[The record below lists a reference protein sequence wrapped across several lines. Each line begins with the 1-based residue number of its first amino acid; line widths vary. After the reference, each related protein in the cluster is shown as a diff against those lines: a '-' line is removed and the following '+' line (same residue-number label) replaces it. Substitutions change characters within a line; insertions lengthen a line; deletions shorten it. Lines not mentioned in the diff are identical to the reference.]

1 MRPSIFERGLRRS
14 LSFEAAIE
22 SKMRFH
28 PILPQCGIGP
38 ENTQSI
44 ERLQEKDL
52 LILVH
57 GDASLGEN
65 PKLSKVP
72 AGRRANFQESAK
84 VQILRIFR

>member
-1 MRPSIFERGLRRS
+1 MRRSVFECGLRWS
-14 LSFEAAIE
+14 FSFEAAIE

-28 PILPQCGIGP
+28 PIWPQCGIKV

-44 ERLQEKDL
+44 QRRQEKEL
-52 LILVH
+52 LYMVAC
-57 GDASLGEN
+57 DASLGEN
-65 PKLSKVP
+65 PKPSKVP

>member
-1 MRPSIFERGLRRS
+1 MSF
-14 LSFEAAIE
+14 SFEAAIE

-28 PILPQCGIGP
+28 PIWHQCGIGV

-44 ERLQEKDL
+44 QRRQEKEL
-52 LILVH
+52 LYLVAS
-57 GDASLGEN
+57 DASLGEN
-65 PKLSKVP
+65 PKPSKVP